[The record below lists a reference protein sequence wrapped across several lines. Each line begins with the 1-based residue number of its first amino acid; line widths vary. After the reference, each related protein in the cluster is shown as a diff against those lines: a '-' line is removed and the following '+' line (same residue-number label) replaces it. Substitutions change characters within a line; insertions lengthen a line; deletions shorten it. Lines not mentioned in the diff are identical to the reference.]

1 MLFSFLLV
9 VHFVIALAL
18 VTVIL
23 MQRSEGGGLTG
34 GGSPAGLMSARGASD
49 FLTRSTAILSTV
61 FVVLSIAL
69 AVLAATRHSTAVDTS
84 LNRAAPVN
92 VPPVTGQPVPN
103 TGGAFGGDAANAAA
117 GIGGNLNFPGA
128 LTPGDNVA
136 APQGNSTKPKR

>member
-49 FLTRSTAILSTV
+49 FLTRSTAILATG
-61 FVVLSIAL
+61 FVVLSIVL
-69 AVLAATRHSTAVDTS
+69 AVLAATRHGTSVDTS
-84 LNRAAPVN
+84 LNRAAPVA
-92 VPPVTGQPVPN
+92 PAPAQPAPVGGGGFGETG
-103 TGGAFGGDAANAAA
+103 NAAS
-117 GIGGNLNFPGA
+117 GIGGNANLTLPGSI
-128 LTPGDNVA
+128 TPQENSA
-136 APQGNSTKPKR
+136 APGNKTK

>member
-49 FLTRSTAILSTV
+49 FLTRSTAILATV
-61 FVVLSIAL
+61 FVVLSIFDCATPAAVVYFETRVTVMPLCVVGPQVTLPLL
-69 AVLAATRHSTAVDTS
+69 AEKAHELS
-84 LNRAAPVN
+84 
-92 VPPVTGQPVPN
+92 G
-103 TGGAFGGDAANAAA
+103 
-117 GIGGNLNFPGA
+117 
-128 LTPGDNVA
+128 
-136 APQGNSTKPKR
+136 